1 MFINGFIHGFQGRMV
16 GMLVA
21 DKTPSKPKKK
31 ITKTKVDTK
40 KRKAVGFRSDLTDS
54 EDDENPDKKTKNKF
68 SNNLKE
74 SEVESKIILPHDV
87 KFLKR

>member
-1 MFINGFIHGFQGRMV
+1 MV

-21 DKTPSKPKKK
+21 DNTPSKPKKK
-31 ITKTKVDTK
+31 ITKSKVGSK

-54 EDDENPDKKTKNKF
+54 EDDENPDKKLKNNF
-68 SNNLKE
+68 SNNLKK
-74 SEVESKIILPHDV
+74 SEIESKIILPHDV

>member
-1 MFINGFIHGFQGRMV
+1 MV

-31 ITKTKVDTK
+31 ITKSKVDTK
-40 KRKAVGFRSDLTDS
+40 KRKTASSRNDQTDS
-54 EDDENPDKKTKNKF
+54 EDDENPDKKSKIKLL
-68 SNNLKE
+68 NNLKKT
-74 SEVESKIILPHDV
+74 EVEAKIVLPTNV